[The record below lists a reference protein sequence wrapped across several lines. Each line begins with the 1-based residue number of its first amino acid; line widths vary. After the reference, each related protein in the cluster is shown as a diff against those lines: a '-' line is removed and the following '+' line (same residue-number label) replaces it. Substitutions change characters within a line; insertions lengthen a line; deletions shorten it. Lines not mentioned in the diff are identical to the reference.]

1 MALKWVEG
9 FESYS
14 NLTSFL
20 PFRYTTF
27 IGPTV
32 SFQPGRAA
40 GNSLQF
46 NGTSMITPSLGN
58 AATNIVG
65 FAFRNVNLTTSNVN
79 MAVLEIRDAATA
91 QITVS
96 FNPSTKVFSVWRGT
110 TSGTLL
116 GTGTFVLTTG
126 AWYYIEISTFIDP
139 AVGTVTFKVNTVN
152 DVTFGPGV
160 TQVTANSYANTFA
173 WRGPAAIGLGGSY
186 QMDDIYINDDTTA
199 FNNTFLGD
207 MKVEGVQVIEA
218 GFQAQWGVNVPGTPN
233 FQAVQVLNDGLYTQ
247 SNVATQKDSFECSNL
262 NKITSDVRGVSA
274 IYWTRNTDS
283 TTHAVQSLV
292 RQGGTNYLGTAF
304 TVNDTAFKAYQT
316 IWAQDPATAAQW
328 TVNGVGTAEFGYNLQ
343 S

>member
-20 PFRYTTF
+20 QHRYTTF
-27 IGPTV
+27 IGPSV
-32 SFQPGRAA
+32 SFQPGRAV

-58 AATNIVG
+58 NATYIVG
-65 FAFRNVNLTTSNVN
+65 MAFRNVNLTVSNVN
-79 MAVLEIRDAATA
+79 MAVLEIRDGTTP

-96 FNPSTKVFSVWRGT
+96 FNPSTRVFSVWRGT

-126 AWYYIEISTFIDP
+126 SWYYIDIEVFVDP
-139 AVGTVTFKVNTVN
+139 AVGTVTFRVNTVN
-152 DVTFGPGV
+152 DVTFAGN
-160 TQVTANSYANTFA
+160 TRNTANSFANTMA
-173 WRGPAAIGLGGSY
+173 WRGPAAIGLGGAY
-186 QMDDIYINDDTTA
+186 QMDDIYVCDDLGGFNDA
-199 FNNTFLGD
+199 FLGD

-247 SNVATQKDSFECSNL
+247 SNVAAQRDSFECSNL

-283 TTHAVQSLV
+283 TTHTVQSLV
-292 RQGGTNYLGTAF
+292 RQNAVNYLGTGF
-304 TVNDTAFKAYQT
+304 VVNDTAFKAYQT
-316 IWAQDPATAAQW
+316 IWEEDPDTSAQW